1 MLLRLLRLLLRLLRL
16 LRLLLLLQLLLLVLL
31 LLLLLLRLLRLRL
44 LLLRLLLL
52 MMMITIMEQPVYV
65 MSSCTQSAPYLGANV
80 QLLQHCKLTEPLWQ
94 GPIKVVVGQV
104 DLPQRA
110 KPPKYVWHGAGDP
123 IVACGQICKGHIHV
137 MATHQAAM
145 VRAGE

>member
-1 MLLRLLRLLLRLLRL
+1 
-16 LRLLLLLQLLLLVLL
+16 LLLQQLVTWLLLLVLL
-31 LLLLLLRLLRLRL
+31 LLLLLLLRLLRLLLLLLL
-44 LLLRLLLL
+44 LLLRLLRLL
-52 MMMITIMEQPVYV
+52 LLMMITIMEQPVYV

-137 MATHQAAM
+137 MATHQAEM